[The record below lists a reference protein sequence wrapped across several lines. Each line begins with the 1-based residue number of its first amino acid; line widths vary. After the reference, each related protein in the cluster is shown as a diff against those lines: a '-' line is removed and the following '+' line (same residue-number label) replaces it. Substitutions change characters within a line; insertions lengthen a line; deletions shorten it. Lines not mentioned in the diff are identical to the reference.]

1 MKNLFDGYIFD
12 IDGTLTATN
21 RLIYD
26 SFNFI
31 AGKYLDKTF
40 EDEEIH
46 SMFGPTE
53 DFILRK
59 WCGENFEQAKEEYYK
74 FYSDNHHLAFAYDGM
89 IEMLQYLK
97 TEGFHLGVFTGKGKR
112 AALITLQ
119 KIDAEKYFDL
129 IVTGDDVD
137 NHKPHA
143 EGIIKFVNHF
153 GLKKERV
160 LMIGDSV
167 GDVKA
172 ARDAGVKIA
181 SVLWDSHREEKVK
194 EMGSDYYFHTVDE
207 FRKFLLISNSQAF
220 SNGKG

>member
-1 MKNLFDGYIFD
+1 MNNLFDAFIFD
-12 IDGTLTATN
+12 IDGTLAATN

-31 AGKYLDKTF
+31 AKKYLNKTF
-40 EDEEIH
+40 ADEEIH

-53 DFILRK
+53 DFILEE
-59 WCGENFEQAKEEYYK
+59 WCGENSEQAKEEYYN
-74 FYSDNHHLAFAYDGM
+74 FYKDNHHLAYVHDGM
-89 IEMLQYLK
+89 VEILQHLK
-97 TEGFHLGVFTGKGKR
+97 SKSYPLGVFTGKGRR

-119 KIDAEKYFDL
+119 KIDAVKYFDL
-129 IVTGDDVD
+129 IVTGDDVN

-143 EGIIKFVNHF
+143 EGILKFVNQF
-153 GLKKERV
+153 GLKNERV

-172 ARDAGVKIA
+172 SRDAGVKIA

-194 EMGSDYYFHTVDE
+194 EMGSDYYFYSVKELRE
-207 FRKFLLISNSQAF
+207 FVLK
-220 SNGKG
+220 